1 MLTVRE
7 VANATF
13 GNDLSSGF
21 IGIYGEDEYGNVMP
35 IYPDF
40 ADEYVETH
48 GNLSVKNYRYVKSQ
62 NTLVIEIDKE

>member
-1 MLTVRE
+1 MTVRE
-7 VANATF
+7 VANLTF

-21 IGIYGEDEYGNVMP
+21 IGIYSKDESGNISP

-48 GNLSVKNYRYVKSQ
+48 GNLRVKDYRYVKPQ